1 MVISID
7 AGKKIDKIQHIFVI
21 KTLDKLDREGIYWTH
36 KDHYIKS
43 PQQTLYSMVRNWKL
57 FP

>member
-21 KTLDKLDREGIYWTH
+21 KTLDKLDREGIY
-36 KDHYIKS
+36 
-43 PQQTLYSMVRNWKL
+43 
-57 FP
+57 